1 MNIIFMG
8 TPEFAVP
15 SLEELYSSPE
25 IEIDAVVTQ
34 PDRRSGR
41 GQKVHYSD
49 IKEKALEFDLEVLQS
64 DDVNQDE
71 FLRNIKKYN
80 PDFIVVVAFGQK
92 LSPEL
97 LEIPEYG
104 CINLHASLLPE
115 YRGSSPIHK
124 AIIDGKEVTG
134 NTTMYMDEG
143 WDDGDIIYQQE
154 VKINKEDTV
163 GDLHDKL
170 AKKGSKL
177 LVKTLKDIEKGE
189 APRIAQDDSEATF
202 AYKIDKSLGHI
213 DWSEDAEDIYNLVR
227 GVNPWPGAYTFL
239 DGKRIKIWKT
249 DIYDSDKNTDKKSGV
264 ILEANAEDGI
274 LVQTGDGI
282 LSIKELQLAGSKRND
297 AADFLN
303 GHQINKG
310 SIFSSE

>member
-15 SLEELYSSPE
+15 SLERLYSDSE
-25 IEIDAVVTQ
+25 IQINAVVTQ

-49 IKEKALEFDLEVLQS
+49 IKEKALEFGLEVLQS
-64 DDVNQDE
+64 NNVNQNE
-71 FLRNIKKYN
+71 FLENIKKYD

-124 AIIDGKEVTG
+124 AIIDGKEITG

-154 VKINKEDTV
+154 VKINKKDTV

-170 AKKGSKL
+170 AKNGAEL
-177 LVKTLKDIEKGE
+177 LVKTLKDVERDK

-202 AYKIDKSLGHI
+202 AYKIDKSLGQI
-213 DWSEDAEDIYNLVR
+213 DWNENAEDIYNLVR

-239 DGKRIKIWKT
+239 DGERIKIWET
-249 DIYDSDKNTDKKSGV
+249 EIYDSEKNTDKKSGV
-264 ILEANAEDGI
+264 ILEANADEGI
-274 LVQTGDGI
+274 LVQTGNGI
-282 LSIKELQLAGSKRND
+282 ISIKELQLSGSK
-297 AADFLN
+297 
-303 GHQINKG
+303 INKG
-310 SIFSSE
+310 TIFSNNC